1 MNPLSNSRQRND
13 AFCLTGESQVR
24 NGYSLSLLEGKKKCV
39 VASSSLPLSPPS
51 HGVPTDRARPPSPSN
66 HGCPPDEAQ
75 RVDRGGRAMATS
87 WTSRDSS
94 AVCGSCGGC
103 RRRQHSPHRG
113 HRCGAHTAWRSP
125 SRSPCYSPAPH
136 RGRRQGAHTVWR
148 SPLRRSVLLACVASR
163 SPLRRPRHSPAPRGG
178 RRRGHPSSPPSPAP
192 RPPPP
197 APVLLLPVA
206 PLPPPRVPTLSAR
219 GTRRRKVALSG
230 RSGEA
235 VDGSTEASSS

>member
-87 WTSRDSS
+87 WTSRGSS

-113 HRCGAHTAWRSP
+113 HRCGPT
-125 SRSPCYSPAPH
+125 
-136 RGRRQGAHTVWR
+136 
-148 SPLRRSVLLACVASR
+148 
-163 SPLRRPRHSPAPRGG
+163 PRGG
-178 RRRGHPSSPPSPAP
+178 RHRGLRATHPHRIEVVAKALTPCGGRR
-192 RPPPP
+192 
-197 APVLLLPVA
+197 
-206 PLPPPRVPTLSAR
+206 
-219 GTRRRKVALSG
+219 
-230 RSGEA
+230 
-235 VDGSTEASSS
+235 